1 MAKGEAG
8 ASRSGGAAKKKK
20 WSKGKVK
27 EKVSNTVFLDEETY
41 EKLYK
46 EVPKY
51 KLITPAIVSERL
63 HVNGSLAR
71 QAIRELL
78 AKGQISLVSSQRGT
92 LICSRAGTAA

>member
-1 MAKGEAG
+1 MAGKGE

-27 EKVSNTVFLDEETY
+27 EKVSNAVLFDKDTY

-51 KLITPAIVSERL
+51 KLITPAIISERL

-71 QAIRELL
+71 HAIQELL
-78 AKGQISLVSSQRGT
+78 AKGEISLVSAQRGT
-92 LICSRAGTAA
+92 IICTRASNVAA